1 MKNGS
6 VSIVII
12 EVRSD
17 SVGGALVGKELGSV
31 SVVPS
36 VIGALVRGTDVRS
49 LSVGGAL
56 VKNGSVSVVIIEV
69 GSDSVGCALVITDV
83 RASSVVDAFVASVTD
98 VTDVGSLSVDGA
110 SEIVIG
116 GVVEVIFGTAA

>member
-6 VSIVII
+6 VG
-12 EVRSD
+12 SD

-69 GSDSVGCALVITDV
+69 GSNSVGGALVITDV
-83 RASSVVDAFVASVTD
+83 RSSSVVDAFVASVTD
-98 VTDVGSLSVDGA
+98 VGSLSVDDA

-116 GVVEVIFGTAA
+116 GVVEVIFGTAT